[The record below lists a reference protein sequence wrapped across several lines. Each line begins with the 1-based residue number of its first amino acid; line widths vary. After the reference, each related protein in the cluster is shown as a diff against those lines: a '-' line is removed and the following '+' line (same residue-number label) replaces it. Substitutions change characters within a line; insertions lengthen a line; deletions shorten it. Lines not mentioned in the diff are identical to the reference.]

1 MLNSDMPAMPCI
13 EKIHPDVIAQ
23 AKASG
28 GRIVHE
34 ITYAGLSKREHF
46 AAMAMQG
53 LLCSPTLNN
62 GDGVTGLEISLLA
75 VGAADALLKALDNA

>member
-1 MLNSDMPAMPCI
+1 MNNSDMPAMPCI

-53 LLCSPTLNN
+53 YCSNP
-62 GDGVTGLEISLLA
+62 SLLSEGDETLA
-75 VGAADALLKALDNA
+75 LYSLSAADALLKALDNA